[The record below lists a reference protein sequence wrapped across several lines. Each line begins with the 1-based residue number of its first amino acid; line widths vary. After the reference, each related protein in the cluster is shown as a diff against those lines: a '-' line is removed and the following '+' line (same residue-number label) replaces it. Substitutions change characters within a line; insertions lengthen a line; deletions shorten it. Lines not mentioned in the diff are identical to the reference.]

1 MALQPPVILIADDD
15 PDLRQLVRIQLESS
29 ECVIYEAS
37 DGAKAVEEL
46 LVRKPDLI
54 ILDVMMP
61 QLTGWEVLRY
71 LRNSPELENT
81 GVLML
86 TGIGETLNE
95 LSSPMYGADDF
106 IDKPVKSAELL
117 VKVRRILS
125 KRRRAASPAV

>member
-15 PDLRQLVRIQLESS
+15 PDLRQLVIIQLESS

-71 LRNSPELENT
+71 LRNSPELKNT

-106 IDKPVKSAELL
+106 IDKPFKSAELL

>member
-71 LRNSPELENT
+71 LRNSPELKNT

-95 LSSPMYGADDF
+95 LSSPMCGADGC
-106 IDKPVKSAELL
+106 IAKPFKSAALL

>member
-86 TGIGETLNE
+86 TGIGETLND
-95 LSSPMYGADDF
+95 LSSPIYGADDL
-106 IDKPVKSAELL
+106 IHRPSNSAELRVTGL
-117 VKVRRILS
+117 RILS